1 MPDRIAL
8 IIANGDFDDPKLS
21 RLHTPTRDAEA
32 LAEVLG
38 DPDIGD
44 FDVTLLVDQ
53 PESVVRRAVARF
65 YAHRTRRDLLLL
77 YYSGH
82 GIRDA
87 HGDLYLATQ
96 DTEMDIAGGSSLSA
110 SFVRE
115 QIDKSGSRRKVVVLD
130 CCHSGAF
137 AKAGIGDAVGTK
149 DAFAGSG
156 YGQVILTASDALELA
171 WQGDEWLG
179 EGQPSVFTHFLV
191 EGMRTGAAD
200 LDADGRISLDELY
213 TYAYDRIL
221 RSGQAKQTPHKFLE
235 IEGDIYVARSPVVRP
250 AALPPA
256 LLAAIESPLAGV
268 RKGAVD
274 ELDRLLRGRHPG
286 RAVAARDAL
295 QRLTTDDS
303 RRVSQAAQESL
314 AADAASH
321 RPVDAPVEI
330 ELLSASQSLP
340 EPQIPAW
347 QETLRS
353 RWDRLR
359 RFLSHSLPTWGWIV
373 AGVLITLL
381 IVVPI
386 AGQGFAPWARPTS
399 TLRPAPTSTLTPTPT
414 LPPTATDTATPAPSS
429 TPRETPTHTPTS
441 QLTVTSTETPT
452 PSATPTETPTP
463 SPTWPPEVPP
473 LDASK
478 GDTWIRPADEAVM
491 VYVPAGK
498 FLMGSTEDDEDAD
511 DDELPQHTVTLDAF
525 WIDKHEVTNAQYAA
539 FLNAEGNQE
548 EGGVTW
554 LEADSDAVRIH
565 ERDGVWEVDS
575 GYADH
580 PVVMVSW
587 YGARAYAAWVGG
599 RLPTEAEW
607 EKAARGTEG
616 QLYPWGNEVPT
627 SDLSNFSW
635 NVGGTTP
642 VGSYSPAGDSPYGC
656 ADMAGNV
663 WEWVHDW
670 YGGDYYSVSPG
681 SNPQGPASGT
691 YRVLRGGAFLDLPN
705 LVRCAVR
712 DWYSPYDRNDHLGFR
727 VVVSPS
733 L

>member
-8 IIANGDFDDPKLS
+8 IIANGNFDDPKLS

-38 DPDIGD
+38 DPDIGN

-53 PESVVRRAVARF
+53 PESAVRRAVARF
-65 YAHRTRRDLLLL
+65 YAHRTRGDLLLL

-115 QIDKSGSRRKVVVLD
+115 QIDKSHSRRKVVVLD

-179 EGQPSVFTHFLV
+179 EGRPSVFTHFLV

-213 TYAYDRIL
+213 TYAYDQIL
-221 RSGQAKQTPHKFLE
+221 RSEAAQTPHKFLE
-235 IEGDIYVARSPVVRP
+235 VEGDIFVARSPVVRA

-256 LLAAIESPLAGV
+256 LVAAIESPLAGV

-286 RAVAARDAL
+286 LAVAARDAM
-295 QRLTTDDS
+295 QRLTDDDS
-303 RRVSQAAQESL
+303 RRVSQAAQEGL
-314 AADAASH
+314 AAYAASQ
-321 RPVDAPVEI
+321 RSAGASVKDEPPPAGSQPSS
-330 ELLSASQSLP
+330 ELQS
-340 EPQIPAW
+340 PAW
-347 QETLRS
+347 QETFRFGWA
-353 RWDRLR
+353 RMC
-359 RFLSHSLPTWGWIV
+359 RFLSHSVSTWGWIA

-381 IVVPI
+381 AVIAIV
-386 AGQGFAPWARPTS
+386 GQGVAPWARPTP
-399 TLRPAPTSTLTPTPT
+399 TMRPALTLTRTPTPQT
-414 LPPTATDTATPAPSS
+414 IAADTATPAPS
-429 TPRETPTHTPTS
+429 
-441 QLTVTSTETPT
+441 LTSTEMPM
-452 PSATPTETPTP
+452 P
-463 SPTWPPEVPP
+463 SPTWPPDVPP
-473 LDASK
+473 PDASL
-478 GDTWIRPADEAVM
+478 GDTWIRPADEAEM
-491 VYVPAGK
+491 VYVPAGE

-511 DDELPQHTVTLDAF
+511 DDELPQHSVTLDAF
-525 WIDKHEVTNAQYAA
+525 WIDKYEVTNAQYAA

-554 LEADSDAVRIH
+554 LEADSEYVRIH
-565 ERDGVWEVDS
+565 ERNGVWEVYN

-580 PVVMVSW
+580 PVVEVSW

-616 QLYPWGNEVPT
+616 QRYPWGNEAPT
-627 SDLSNFSW
+627 DDLCNFNDW
-635 NVGGTTP
+635 DRCTTP
-642 VGSYSPAGDSPYGC
+642 VGAYSPAGDSPYGC

-663 WEWVHDW
+663 WEWVHDG
-670 YGGDYYSVSPG
+670 YDGDYYEVSPD
-681 SNPQGPASGT
+681 SNPQGPAGGT
-691 YRVLRGGAFLDLPN
+691 YRVLRGGAFYYSTRY
-705 LVRCAVR
+705 VRCAYR
-712 DWYSPYDRNDHLGFR
+712 YWLSPYPRHRHFGVRL
-727 VVVSPS
+727 VVSPS

>member
-156 YGQVILTASDALELA
+156 YGQVILTASDALELS
-171 WQGDEWLG
+171 WEGDEWLG
-179 EGQPSVFTHFLV
+179 EGRPSVFTHFLV

-213 TYAYDRIL
+213 TYAYDQIL

-286 RAVAARDAL
+286 LAVAARDAL
-295 QRLTTDDS
+295 QRLTDDDS
-303 RRVSQAAQESL
+303 RQVSQAAGESL

-321 RPVDAPVEI
+321 RPADAPVEVDPQPTGSQPSF
-330 ELLSASQSLP
+330 EHHSA
-340 EPQIPAW
+340 AW
-347 QETLRS
+347 RETLRS
-353 RWDRLR
+353 RWAGIR
-359 RFLSHSLPTWGWIV
+359 RFLSHSVPTWGWIA

-381 IVVPI
+381 AVI
-386 AGQGFAPWARPTS
+386 ALVGQGFAPWARPSS
-399 TLRPAPTSTLTPTPT
+399 TMRPATLIPG
-414 LPPTATDTATPAPSS
+414 AA
-429 TPRETPTHTPTS
+429 
-441 QLTVTSTETPT
+441 
-452 PSATPTETPTP
+452 PTEAPIP
-463 SPTWPPEVPP
+463 SPTWSP
-473 LDASK
+473 DASR

-491 VYVPAGK
+491 VYVPAGE
-498 FLMGSTEDDEDAD
+498 FLMGSIENDEYARDN
-511 DDELPQHTVTLDAF
+511 ELPQHTVTLDAF
-525 WIDKHEVTNAQYAA
+525 WIDKYEVTNAQYAA

-554 LEADSDAVRIH
+554 LDAEDEDVWIH
-565 ERDGVWEVDS
+565 ERDGVWEADS

-580 PVVMVSW
+580 PVVGVSW

-616 QLYPWGNEVPT
+616 QRYPWGNEQPT
-627 SDLSNFSW
+627 RDLSNFSG

-670 YGGDYYSVSPG
+670 YDEDYYSVSPG

-691 YRVLRGGAFLDLPN
+691 YRVLRGGAFFNFPSD
-705 LVRCAVR
+705 VRCAFR
-712 DWYSPYDRNDHLGFR
+712 SWGGPGFRRNHVGFR